1 MTSIY
6 PVDLQLHSTC
16 SDGTD
21 SPQALVA
28 LAAEKGMKVIALTD
42 HDSVLGVDD
51 AMAAGA
57 QLYIRVLPA
66 IEFST
71 LNAPEQD
78 FYDINILGYGIRHDD
93 PDLLS
98 TLQRVIDARIE
109 QKVRQTERLQS
120 YGVDVPVDEVLAE
133 AGGVPGRVHIAKV
146 ALRRNPDRFTNVN
159 DVFTQY
165 LASGAPNSTFVPR
178 AYSLS
183 VEDAIEL
190 SHQSGGIA
198 VLAHPGIYTRIRY
211 VDDVV
216 RRLSDIGLDGLEV
229 RYTYAQNRGT
239 YGASHRVVRETIE
252 HFDALAG
259 ELNLHK
265 TGGSDYHG
273 ATKPGIEPG
282 QAGMTLQEWQ
292 SLCARLGW

>member
-1 MTSIY
+1 MSSVY

-21 SPQALVA
+21 SPEALVA
-28 LAAEKGMKVIALTD
+28 MAAQRGMKVIALTD

-51 AMAAGA
+51 AMTAGA
-57 QLYIRVLPA
+57 QLDVRVLPA

-71 LNAPEQD
+71 LNASEQD
-78 FYDINILGYGIRHDD
+78 FYDINILGYGIGHDD

-98 TLQRVIDARIE
+98 TLQRVIDARID

-120 YGVDVPVDEVLAE
+120 YGVDVPVDEVMAE

-146 ALRRNPDRFTNVN
+146 ALRRNPKQFTSVN

-165 LASGAPNSTFVPR
+165 LAGGAPNSTFVPR
-178 AYSLS
+178 AYSLT

-190 SHQSGGIA
+190 SHQAGGIA
-198 VLAHPGIYTRIRY
+198 VLAHPGIYTRMRD

-216 RRLSDIGLDGLEV
+216 RRLCDVGLDGLEV
-229 RYTYAQNRGT
+229 RYTYAQNRGN
-239 YGASHRVVRETIE
+239 YGASHHAVRQIIE
-252 HFDALAG
+252 HFDALAD
-259 ELNLHK
+259 ELDLHK

-282 QAGMTLQEWQ
+282 QAGMTQQEWH
-292 SLCARLGW
+292 SLCTRLDW